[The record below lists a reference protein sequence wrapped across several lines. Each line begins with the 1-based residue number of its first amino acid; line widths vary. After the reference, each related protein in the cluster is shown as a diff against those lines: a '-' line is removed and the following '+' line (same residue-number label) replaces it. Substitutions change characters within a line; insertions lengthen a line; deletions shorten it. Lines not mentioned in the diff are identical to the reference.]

1 MNPKLKIHLNI
12 FAVLVVITTIIYYA
26 SSAPPTEEKEYI
38 DNDFRALEELRDD
51 NSQFLGTIKSTAIPF
66 VATLLYGSF
75 LAYTY
80 AFPYFAERMSD
91 GVYEPHNLESEDL
104 LFQAQKEVTDGD
116 YTQAI
121 ANYREILKRDH
132 SDSKAVMAIAEI
144 QRKHLNKSRQAI
156 DGLKQTLDEREWS
169 SDETTKMLSYIA
181 EIYEVDFCDHVQA
194 ILILEGIVKDFP
206 ESRYAANAAAK
217 IKEFDKR
224 TLQ

>member
-1 MNPKLKIHLNI
+1 MSPKLKIHLRI
-12 FAVLVVITTIIYYA
+12 FAALVVITTIIYYA

-51 NSQFLGTIKSTAIPF
+51 NSQFLGTISKTAIPF

-132 SDSKAVMAIAEI
+132 SDSKAMMAIAEI
-144 QRKHLNKSRQAI
+144 QRKHLNKPRQAI
-156 DGLKQTLDEREWS
+156 DGLQHALDEREWS

-181 EIYEVDFCDHVQA
+181 EIYEVDFCDHVKA
-194 ILILEGIVKDFP
+194 LLILEGIAKDFP

-224 TLQ
+224 TLH

>member
-12 FAVLVVITTIIYYA
+12 FAILVVITTIIYYA

-181 EIYEVDFCDHVQA
+181 EIYEVDFCDHVKA